1 MTAQQAKAFG
11 AYVRNRRESFGISQT
26 QLARL
31 VETRDSTI
39 NRLEA
44 GAISAPRP
52 DKLTRIADYLNLD
65 LADVFA
71 MVGYAVPR
79 QLPNCLPYLRAKFP
93 ELPQEAI
100 NEIEIHLRVVA
111 QRHGVNIDQQ
121 EVKHDSAPTKGVRPT
136 FKALNEAFGEDFA

>member
-1 MTAQQAKAFG
+1 MTVEQAKAFG
-11 AYVRNRRESFGISQT
+11 MFLRHQREALGLNRS

-31 VETRDSTI
+31 IDTRDSTI

-52 DKLTRIADYLNLD
+52 DKLTRIADYLHLD

-79 QLPNCLPYLRAKFP
+79 QLPACLPYLRAKYP
-93 ELPQEAI
+93 TLPQAAI
-100 NEIEIHLRVVA
+100 EEMESDFKEVA
-111 QRHGVNIDQQ
+111 ARHGVTIDHV
-121 EVKHDSAPTKGVRPT
+121 ELPDDRAKARSLRPT
-136 FKALNEAFGEDFA
+136 RESLKALGKDFA

>member
-11 AYVRNRRESFGISQT
+11 AYIRSRRESFGLSQT

-31 VETRDSTI
+31 IETRDSTI

-44 GAISAPRP
+44 GSISAPRP
-52 DKLTRIADYLNLD
+52 DKLTRIADCLQLN

-79 QLPNCLPYLRAKFP
+79 QLPSWLPYLRAKYP
-93 ELPQEAI
+93 KLPQEAI
-100 NEIEIHLRVVA
+100 EEIESHMRSVA
-111 QRHGVNIDQQ
+111 QIHGVNIDHQ
-121 EVKHDSAPTKGVRPT
+121 EVTYDPASAKPTRPT
-136 FKALNEAFGEDFA
+136 IETLSEEFGGDFA

>member
-1 MTAQQAKAFG
+1 MTVEQAKAFG
-11 AYVRNRRESFGISQT
+11 VFLRHRREALGLNRS

-31 VETRDSTI
+31 IDTRDSTI

-52 DKLTRIADYLNLD
+52 DKLTRIADYLHLD

-79 QLPNCLPYLRAKFP
+79 QLPACLPYLRAKYP
-93 ELPQEAI
+93 TLPQAAI
-100 NEIEIHLRVVA
+100 EEMESDFKEVA
-111 QRHGVNIDQQ
+111 ARHGVGGAGPGRVSVQPGHPPGPRSSNCRGL
-121 EVKHDSAPTKGVRPT
+121 VKEGAK
-136 FKALNEAFGEDFA
+136 